1 VSSSPIRSDDDEV
14 RQRHHH
20 LQHQSQGFG
29 KLSKA
34 ELFRR
39 QQIYPA
45 GQKLL
50 HGIVATNYASPANK
64 DCIVNIQIRVVNSR
78 LHQVI
83 QRAHMGTQS
92 MDTFSTMQDSV
103 NWHLVVKPSL
113 HLAHRPVVLDCQGK
127 LHLAILIALGMK
139 IQTVKLSVQHF
150 ISDMHLL
157 QLIIQIISLGKSLR
171 RRSATASTHHPE
183 NFNNCAITFGIS
195 GEAEP

>member
-50 HGIVATNYASPANK
+50 HGIVATNYASRANK

-127 LHLAILIALGMK
+127 RSTFHLRHAPSSADNTDHISWQK
-139 IQTVKLSVQHF
+139 PPTSKCNRKYPPPRKL
-150 ISDMHLL
+150 
-157 QLIIQIISLGKSLR
+157 
-171 RRSATASTHHPE
+171 
-183 NFNNCAITFGIS
+183 
-195 GEAEP
+195 